1 MKNKWLSGKKA
12 SKRFKKKD
20 NKKRTTPKTPTIRL
34 VTTGRE
40 SPRRTKKD
48 EAREATIKQP
58 LMAEGE
64 EERFTWQ

>member
-1 MKNKWLSGKKA
+1 M
-12 SKRFKKKD
+12 
-20 NKKRTTPKTPTIRL
+20 
-34 VTTGRE
+34 TTGRE